1 MEKHRGRTRE
11 TYTDEKGNRTTVRK
25 GDQFFVR
32 GFLNGKPH
40 VSTWEVCGINGHDL
54 VASMV
59 IGLETD
65 TVRARFLGGE
75 YIDVIAC
82 EVEKLK
88 PGDEVDFC
96 ADSVVDL
103 LREERERKKISRKRN
118 NPQVSSIGIAHV

>member
-1 MEKHRGRTRE
+1 MERGRTRE
-11 TYTDEKGNRTTVRK
+11 THTDEKGNKTTVRK

-40 VSTWEVCGINGHDL
+40 VSAWEVCGINGYDL
-54 VASMV
+54 VTSMITALDTHTIKV
-59 IGLETD
+59 KLIGGEFVD
-65 TVRARFLGGE
+65 TVSR
-75 YIDVIAC
+75 

-103 LREERERKKISRKRN
+103 LREERERNKTSRKRN
-118 NPQVSSIGIAHV
+118 NSQASPIGIVHV